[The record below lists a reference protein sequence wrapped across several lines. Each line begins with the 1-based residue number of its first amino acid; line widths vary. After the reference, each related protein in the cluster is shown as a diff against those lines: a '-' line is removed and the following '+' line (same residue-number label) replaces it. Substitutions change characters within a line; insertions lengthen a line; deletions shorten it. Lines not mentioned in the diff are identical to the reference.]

1 MTLRSQLRSATAT
14 LHEQVD
20 AQFSRYALHSRAS
33 YGAFLQAHAR
43 ALFGLEA
50 ALEAA
55 AIDSLLPDWHERR
68 RRHLLHQDLTALAL
82 PVPLA
87 LPLQMRLDPDACWGL
102 AYVLE
107 GSRLGA
113 RLLLKRVCATPWP
126 GQQAAL
132 NYLQQAGDSTLWPRF
147 LSHLEQAEA
156 RLDPA
161 AVTRGAQLGFAQF
174 IAAAG
179 DKHSVTSIDNCAVA
193 AP

>member
-1 MTLRSQLRSATAT
+1 MTLRDQLRRATAP

-20 AQFSRYALHSRAS
+20 ARFSRYGLHTRAS

-55 AIDSLLPDWHERR
+55 AIDTLLPDWAERR
-68 RRHLLHQDLTALAL
+68 RRHLLRQDLTALAL
-82 PVPLA
+82 PIPLA
-87 LPLQMRLDPDACWGL
+87 LPLSTRLDPDACWGL

-113 RLLLKRVCATPWP
+113 RLLLKRVSATPWP
-126 GQQAAL
+126 GQQTAL
-132 NYLQQAGDSTLWPRF
+132 NYLQQAGGNALWPRF

-179 DKHSVTSIDNCAVA
+179 DEYSAVSIDKRAVA
-193 AP
+193 TP